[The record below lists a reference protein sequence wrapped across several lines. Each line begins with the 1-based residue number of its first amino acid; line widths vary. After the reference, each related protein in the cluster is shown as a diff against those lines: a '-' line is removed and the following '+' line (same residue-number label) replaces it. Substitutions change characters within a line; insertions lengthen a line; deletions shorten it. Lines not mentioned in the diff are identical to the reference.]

1 LSAVLEKI
9 LEPFNKLIR
18 WSMILS
24 FSLMVIFILM
34 QILYRYVLIRPIPW
48 AEEAARFLFV
58 WATFLGAN
66 VAVRT
71 NQHTNVSFL
80 IDRVPEKYRKIM
92 LLASYALSMAFMIY
106 ILIYGLRISFLVTRQ
121 TSPALQLSMFYPY
134 IVLPVGA
141 LIMLLNFLLLFL
153 KETEKSKPV
162 FSGKIE
168 VKNDKENSKGVK

>member
-1 LSAVLEKI
+1 
-9 LEPFNKLIR
+9 
-18 WSMILS
+18 M
-24 FSLMVIFILM
+24 
-34 QILYRYVLIRPIPW
+34 
-48 AEEAARFLFV
+48 
-58 WATFLGAN
+58 
-66 VAVRT
+66 
-71 NQHTNVSFL
+71 
-80 IDRVPEKYRKIM
+80 
-92 LLASYALSMAFMIY
+92 
-106 ILIYGLRISFLVTRQ
+106 VTRQ